1 MKKLP
6 YGLSD
11 FVRVKKENYYY
22 IDKTSFISKVEN
34 SADFLFFLRPR
45 RFGKSLFLN
54 MLIAYYGIEYKD
66 EYENI
71 FKDTYILN
79 NPTPLKNSFY
89 IMKFDF
95 SGIDVTDYENS
106 FRSNLTDVIKN
117 FIHNYNISIEFENDN
132 PIDRLRSLFSHCET
146 KNLPI
151 YIFIDEYD
159 NFVNKLLVMDMNNYK
174 GLVTTNDAFY
184 KQFFTTLKVGTSQ
197 NNSSIRK
204 MFFTGV
210 SPLALYDVTSGS
222 NIGKNISTDEWFNDV
237 VGITKDELSDMI
249 NYYKLDNQKE
259 QIINRCDIWYDSY
272 RFNKDI
278 EYTIYN
284 SDMILYYLDSII
296 NRGKEPDTLI
306 DVNVRTDYSK
316 LKYLIYTNKK
326 LNGNFDIINDLIQNN
341 EVYIN
346 NLKDNFSA
354 FEMSETNNFLS
365 LLFTLGFVTIE
376 KELFSLKLSI
386 PNMTIKTILADFIE
400 HAYKDMDFN
409 LIQHKLN
416 KYMMQFAINKDLE
429 IFHYLNEQIKQH
441 SSIRDF
447 ISKEAHSKASLITY
461 LTLNSQYEVFSE
473 LEVTKGYVDLVL
485 NPILPEIPYGAVL
498 EIKYISKDSY
508 TEDKLKQVV
517 EGAKEQIA
525 RYDIETIK
533 SFKET
538 KFIKVI
544 LVYRAWELIYCEEVI

>member
-237 VGITKDELSDMI
+237 VGITKNELSDMI

-376 KELFSLKLSI
+376 RYRAQLKLSI

-409 LIQHKLN
+409 LIQHKLS
-416 KYMMQFAINKDLE
+416 KYLSDFGYDKNLE

-447 ISKEAHSKASLITY
+447 ISKEAHNKASLITY

-485 NPILPEIPYGAVL
+485 NPIVSEIPYGAVL

-508 TEDKLKQVV
+508 TDSKLKEVV
-517 EGAKEQIA
+517 KGAKEQIA
-525 RYDIETIK
+525 RYEIETIK

>member
-22 IDKTSFISKVEN
+22 IDKTSFISKVED

-272 RFNKDI
+272 RFNDDV
-278 EYTIYN
+278 EHTIYN

-296 NRGKEPDTLI
+296 HRGREPKQLI

-376 KELFSLKLSI
+376 RYRAQLKLSI

-409 LIQHKLN
+409 LIQHKLS
-416 KYMMQFAINKDLE
+416 KYLSDFGYDKNLE

-447 ISKEAHSKASLITY
+447 ISKEAHNKASLITY

-485 NPILPEIPYGAVL
+485 NPIVPEIPYGAVL

-508 TEDKLKQVV
+508 TDSKLKEVIK
-517 EGAKEQIA
+517 GAKEQIA
-525 RYDIETIK
+525 KYEIETIK

-544 LVYRAWELIYCEEVI
+544 LVYRAWELVFCEEV